1 MTRLTLHRNQGQL
14 DRICSTPYNYSLM
27 ATATAASSARLKSAK
42 LRRTPMRIAILN
54 LLAGE
59 SAPQTV
65 PDILQ
70 NLPDHSDSV
79 TVYRTLNTFTKQK
92 LVHRVRGD
100 DRVWRYALSEASQP
114 ARHSHA
120 HFVCDQCG
128 KVECLKES
136 PIPRS
141 LKHPA
146 GMSTDYAV
154 SYSEVVV
161 HGTCPKCNA

>member
-1 MTRLTLHRNQGQL
+1 
-14 DRICSTPYNYSLM
+14 M
-27 ATATAASSARLKSAK
+27 ASASPASSNRLKTAG
-42 LRRTPMRIAILN
+42 LRRTPMRLAILN
-54 LLAGE
+54 LLADAA
-59 SAPQTV
+59 SPQTV

-70 NLPDHSDSV
+70 SLPDHSDSV

-100 DRVWRYALSEASQP
+100 DRVWRYALSEATSQP

-120 HFVCDQCG
+120 HFVCDKCG
-128 KVECLKES
+128 RVECLKES

-146 GMSTDYAV
+146 GVGRNYTV
-154 SYSEVVV
+154 IYSEVVV
-161 HGTCPKCNA
+161 HGVCPKCNE